1 MLNKFNLIEE
11 RPDTVTDP
19 LETILFTSVA
29 RPNFGKCKP
38 SEILPLYGLI
48 AKVCKYDL
56 NKPIDY
62 LCTQITLQNSV
73 FLS

>member
-1 MLNKFNLIEE
+1 MQNKFVIVEE

-19 LETILFTSVA
+19 MEAILFVGIA

-48 AKVCKYDL
+48 AKVCRYDL
-56 NKPIDY
+56 NKPIGY